1 MRFLLRLIISCL
13 LLLSIHDARA
23 QESAETIKWV
33 LTQIRIEGIHITR
46 EHIVRREIPLT
57 EGDTV
62 SAGKIA
68 ELQRDIRSNLLNA
81 SIFNFVDVKFDTLS
95 PGQLRLNI
103 SVVERWYI
111 WPYPIFEI
119 ADRNFNA
126 WWRAKNLSRVNYGI
140 NLIWF
145 NFRGRRETLSL
156 FTRLGYDHKIALSW
170 QIPYLNKNRKT
181 GLGLGISTGGT
192 HEVAISTDSLNNVH
206 FTKNE
211 KHYLKTEQQAWI
223 TLNYRPAIHTTHTLG
238 LMWTWYHA
246 RDTLLQLNPTYG
258 PARVSYPGIFYQ
270 IKADYRDYKHYPL
283 EGWYADFTTEKWG
296 LAGTGENAPSNLK
309 TEINIRY
316 YLRLGKNWYAAAGWY
331 GNLQSGSR
339 PPYPLIS
346 GLGYGRYFVRGYE
359 YYVVEGNR
367 LSTLRLNLKYALI
380 PQKVTRLPYIKT
392 EKFAKVHYAFYL
404 NAFSDA
410 GYAGAWK
417 KAVPARLNNR
427 LLYSAG
433 LGLDFVTYY
442 DKVLR
447 IEYTVNHLG
456 EAGIYLHFIASI

>member
-1 MRFLLRLIISCL
+1 MRETYGQASSDTTQSVLAQ
-13 LLLSIHDARA
+13 IH
-23 QESAETIKWV
+23 
-33 LTQIRIEGIHITR
+33 IEGIHITR
-46 EHIVRREIPLT
+46 EHIVRREIPLN
-57 EGDTV
+57 EGDTI

-95 PGQLRLNI
+95 PGQLLLNI

-170 QIPYLNKNRKT
+170 QIPFLNKKRKT
-181 GLGLGISTGGT
+181 GLGMGISTGGT
-192 HEVAISTDSLNNVH
+192 HEVAISTDSLNIVH

-223 TLNYRPAIHTTHTLG
+223 TLSYRPAIHTTHTLG

-246 RDTLLQLNPTYG
+246 RDTLLQLNPAYG

-283 EGWYADFTTEKWG
+283 EGWYADFTAEKWG
-296 LAGTGENAPSNLK
+296 LAGAGENAPSNLK
-309 TEINIRY
+309 TELNVRY
-316 YLRLGKNWYAAAGWY
+316 YLQLGKKWYGAIGWY
-331 GNLQSGSR
+331 GNLQSGKR
-339 PPYPLIS
+339 PPYPLLS

-367 LSTLRLNLKYALI
+367 LSTLRVNLKYALI

-417 KAVPARLNNR
+417 EAVPARLNNR

-433 LGLDFVTYY
+433 IGLDFVTYY

-456 EAGIYLHFIASI
+456 EAGLYLHFIASI